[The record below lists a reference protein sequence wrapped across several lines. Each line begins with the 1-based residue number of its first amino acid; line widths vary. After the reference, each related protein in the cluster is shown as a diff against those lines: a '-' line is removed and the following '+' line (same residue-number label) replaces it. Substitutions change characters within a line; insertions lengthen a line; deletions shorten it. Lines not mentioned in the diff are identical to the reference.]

1 MKKKIFALMLCVAM
15 LAIAVVGGTM
25 AYFTDTETVQNI
37 MTTGKVDISQLEQQ
51 RDDSGNLVDFID
63 NKPLLP
69 AVYASEINKDNIV
82 NSDGY
87 FNPDVKNAVDKII
100 TVKNEAAT
108 GAVNQDAY
116 VRTIIA
122 FETNTE
128 YKANTAEVLR
138 DGKKIFT
145 DYIGTLG
152 DFDFLDRAT
161 ITIDGVQYVLAVKV
175 YENALKPQEVTTPS
189 LKQIFMSPQANNEV
203 AILFGDEYSI
213 LAVSQA
219 TQTAGFN
226 SAEEALNAAFGI
238 VDGDGKVDDNTI
250 ASWLT
255 GA

>member
-25 AYFTDTETVQNI
+25 AYFTDTETVKNT

-51 RDDSGNLVDFID
+51 RDDSGNLVAFTQK
-63 NKPLLP
+63 KPLLP
-69 AVYASEINKDNIV
+69 AVYAGEINEDNIV
-82 NSDGY
+82 QNGY
-87 FNPDVKNAVDKII
+87 FNPAVKNAVDKII

-122 FETNTE
+122 FETGTE
-128 YKANTAEVLR
+128 YEANTTNVLR
-138 DGKKIFT
+138 DGKEIFKA
-145 DYIGTLG
+145 YIGTLG
-152 DFDFLDRAT
+152 DFELLERGT
-161 ITIDGVQYVLAVKV
+161 ITIDDVQYVLAVKV
-175 YENALKPQEVTTPS
+175 YKDALEPQEVTTPS

-203 AILFGDEYSI
+203 AILFGNEYSI

-219 TQTAGFN
+219 TQTAGFD
-226 SAEEALNAAFGI
+226 SAAEALNAAFGI
-238 VDGDGKVDDNTI
+238 VDGEGKVDDATI